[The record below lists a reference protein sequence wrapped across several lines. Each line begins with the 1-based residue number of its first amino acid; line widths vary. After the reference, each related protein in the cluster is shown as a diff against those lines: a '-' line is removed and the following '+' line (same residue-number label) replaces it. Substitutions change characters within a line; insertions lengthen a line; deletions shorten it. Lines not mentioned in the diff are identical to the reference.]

1 MSYLDISVKVST
13 FLGGAQPWGLGE
25 GPKISW
31 KNHTQISEKGYFVI
45 LVTILGPPAFMAP
58 HIELIYTDYD
68 NGWLY
73 GNIYI
78 HQNLDLV
85 YLH

>member
-31 KNHTQISEKGYFVI
+31 KNHTQISEKGYLVI